1 LRRARRCRRSSWNWC
16 AINSVG
22 LLTLIRR
29 EIVRSLKIIN
39 QVIWPPIITTLLY
52 VLVFGLALGSRIPIV
67 QGVSYAQFLIPGLIM
82 LQVIDSS
89 YGECSSSLFQGR
101 FMNSIQELL
110 IAPLSA
116 YELVGGYVLG
126 SLARSF
132 LIAGLIT
139 GLGIVLVHSAPHD
152 WILYLSV
159 IALVSILF
167 SALGLIFGLVADKF
181 DHIAILTTFVIT
193 PLTFVG
199 GVFTDARMLPP
210 ALRQFE
216 LFNPIFYTIDAF
228 RRSYT
233 GQSFL
238 SPAFS
243 VGMVAILT
251 AVSLAVVLRM
261 TGIGYKLRT

>member
-1 LRRARRCRRSSWNWC
+1 LW
-16 AINSVG
+16 
-22 LLTLIRR
+22 TLVKR

-52 VLVFGLALGSRIPIV
+52 VFVFGLALGSRISVID
-67 QGVSYAQFLIPGLIM
+67 GVSYAQFLIPGLIM

-110 IAPLSA
+110 IAPMSA
-116 YELVGGYVLG
+116 YELVAGYVLG
-126 SLARSF
+126 SLARSL

-139 GLGIVLVHSAPHD
+139 LLGVILVHSAPHN
-152 WILYLSV
+152 WPLYFVV

-167 SALGLIFGLVADKF
+167 SALGLIFGLLADKF
-181 DHIAILTTFVIT
+181 DHIAILTTFVLT

-199 GVFTDARMLPP
+199 GVFTSAKMLPP
-210 ALRQFE
+210 VLRTLE
-216 LFNPIFYTIDAF
+216 LFNPVFYTIDAF

-233 GQSFL
+233 GQSYL
-238 SPAFS
+238 APAFS
-243 VGMVAILT
+243 IGMVALLT
-251 AVSLAVVLRM
+251 VISLAIILRLM
-261 TGIGYKLRT
+261 GIGYKLRT

>member
-1 LRRARRCRRSSWNWC
+1 V
-16 AINSVG
+16 INSVA
-22 LLTLIRR
+22 LWTLVKR
-29 EIVRSLKIIN
+29 EMVRSLKIIN
-39 QVIWPPIITTLLY
+39 QVIWPPIITTVLY
-52 VLVFGLALGSRIPIV
+52 VFVFGLGIGSRIPSI

-110 IAPLSA
+110 IAPMSA
-116 YELVGGYVLG
+116 CELVGGYVLG
-126 SLARSF
+126 SLARSL

-139 GLGIVLVHSAPHD
+139 LLGVVLVHAAPSN
-152 WILYLSV
+152 WLLYFG
-159 IALVSILF
+159 IITLVSVLF

-199 GVFTDARMLPP
+199 GVFTSAKMLPP
-210 ALRQFE
+210 ALRNFE

-233 GQSFL
+233 GQSDL
-238 SPAFS
+238 APAFS
-243 VGMVAILT
+243 IGMVALLT
-251 AVSLAVVLRM
+251 AISLGIILRM
-261 TGIGYKLRT
+261 TAIGYKLRT

>member
-1 LRRARRCRRSSWNWC
+1 
-16 AINSVG
+16 
-22 LLTLIRR
+22 
-29 EIVRSLKIIN
+29 
-39 QVIWPPIITTLLY
+39 VIWPPIITTLLY
-52 VLVFGLALGSRIPIV
+52 VFVFGVAIGSRIPSI
-67 QGVSYAQFLIPGLIM
+67 QGVTYAQFLIPGLIM
-82 LQVIDSS
+82 LQVIDAS

-110 IAPLSA
+110 IAPMSA
-116 YELVGGYVLG
+116 AEIVAGYVLG
-126 SLARSF
+126 SLARAL

-139 GLGIVLVHSAPHD
+139 LLGVLLVHTMPHD
-152 WILYLSV
+152 WALYLCV

-199 GVFTDARMLPP
+199 GVFTDAKMLPP
-210 ALRQFE
+210 PLRTFE

-233 GQSFL
+233 GESFL
-238 SPAFS
+238 SPVFS
-243 VGMVAILT
+243 IAMIVLLSAIALGT
-251 AVSLAVVLRM
+251 VLRM
-261 TGIGYKLRT
+261 TAIGYKLRT

>member
-1 LRRARRCRRSSWNWC
+1 VTNA
-16 AINSVG
+16 VG
-22 LLTLIRR
+22 LWTLTKR
-29 EIVRSLKIIN
+29 EMVRSLKIIN

-52 VLVFGLALGSRIPIV
+52 VFVFGLALGSRIPTV

-116 YELVGGYVLG
+116 YELVAGYVLG
-126 SLARSF
+126 SLARSL

-139 GLGIVLVHSAPHD
+139 ALGVLLVHIAPRD
-152 WILYLSV
+152 WLLYFVV
-159 IALVSILF
+159 IALVSMLF
-167 SALGLIFGLVADKF
+167 SALGLIFGLLADKF

-199 GVFTDARMLPP
+199 GVFTSATMLPP
-210 ALRQFE
+210 MLRNFE

-233 GQSFL
+233 GQSYL
-238 SPAFS
+238 APAFS
-243 VGMVAILT
+243 VGMVALLT
-251 AVSLAVVLRM
+251 VISLAIILRM

>member
-1 LRRARRCRRSSWNWC
+1 MNWI
-16 AINSVG
+16 A
-22 LLTLIRR
+22 LWTLVKR
-29 EIVRSLKIIN
+29 EMVRSLKIIN

-52 VLVFGLALGSRIPIV
+52 VFVFGLAIGSHIQSV
-67 QGVSYAQFLIPGLIM
+67 QNVSYAQFLIPGLIM

-110 IAPLSA
+110 VAPMSA
-116 YELVGGYVLG
+116 LEIVGGYVLG
-126 SLARSF
+126 SLARSL

-139 GLGIVLVHSAPHD
+139 VLGVVLVHAVPRD
-152 WILYLSV
+152 WVLYFGV
-159 IALVSILF
+159 IALVSVLF

-199 GVFTDARMLPP
+199 GVFTSATMLPP
-210 ALRQFE
+210 TLRNFE
-216 LFNPIFYTIDAF
+216 LINPIFYTIDAF

-233 GQSFL
+233 GESFL
-238 SPAFS
+238 SPAVS
-243 VGMVAILT
+243 VTAI
-251 AVSLAVVLRM
+251 VCLAALALGIVIRM
-261 TGIGYKLRT
+261 MATGYKLRV

>member
-1 LRRARRCRRSSWNWC
+1 
-16 AINSVG
+16 
-22 LLTLIRR
+22 
-29 EIVRSLKIIN
+29 
-39 QVIWPPIITTLLY
+39 VIWPPIITTLLY
-52 VLVFGLALGSRIPIV
+52 VFVFGLALGSRIPV
-67 QGVSYAQFLIPGLIM
+67 VDGVSYAQFLIPGLIM

-110 IAPLSA
+110 IAPMSA
-116 YELVGGYVLG
+116 YELVGGYVIG
-126 SLARSF
+126 SLALSM

-139 GLGIVLVHSAPHD
+139 VLGVILVHSVPHD
-152 WILYLSV
+152 WPIYFVV

-167 SALGLIFGLVADKF
+167 SALGLIFGLLADKF

-199 GVFTDARMLPP
+199 GVFTSAKMLPP
-210 ALRQFE
+210 ALQTLE

-233 GQSFL
+233 GQSYL
-238 SPAFS
+238 APAFS
-243 VGMVAILT
+243 IGMVVLLT
-251 AVSLAVVLRM
+251 AISLGIILRLM
-261 TGIGYKLRT
+261 AIGYKLRT

>member
-1 LRRARRCRRSSWNWC
+1 MMSNP
-16 AINSVG
+16 VG
-22 LLTLIRR
+22 LWTLVKR
-29 EIVRSLKIIN
+29 EIIRSLKIIN

-52 VLVFGLALGSRIPIV
+52 VFIFGLALGSRIPVV

-82 LQVIDSS
+82 LQVIDAS
-89 YGECSSSLFQGR
+89 YGECSSSLFQAR

-110 IAPLSA
+110 IAPMSA
-116 YELVGGYVLG
+116 FEIVSGYILG
-126 SLARSF
+126 SVARSF

-139 GLGIVLVHSAPHD
+139 ALGALLVHSVPRD
-152 WILYLSV
+152 WMLYVGV
-159 IALVSILF
+159 IAMVSVLF

-199 GVFTDARMLPP
+199 GVFTSAEMLPET
-210 ALRQFE
+210 LRRVE

-233 GQSFL
+233 G
-238 SPAFS
+238 FS
-243 VGMVAILT
+243 YLAPVF
-251 AVSLAVVLRM
+251 SLAMIALLAVISLAIILRM
-261 TGIGYKLRT
+261 TAIGYKLRT

>member
-1 LRRARRCRRSSWNWC
+1 MNV
-16 AINSVG
+16 VG
-22 LLTLIRR
+22 LMTLVRR

-52 VLVFGLALGSRIPIV
+52 VFVFGLALGSRIPTV

-116 YELVGGYVLG
+116 LELVGGYIIG
-126 SLARSF
+126 SLARSL

-139 GLGIVLVHSAPHD
+139 ALGFFLVHIGPRD
-152 WILYLSV
+152 WALYFGV

-167 SALGLIFGLVADKF
+167 SALGLIFGLMAEKF

-199 GVFTDARMLPP
+199 GVFTSATMLPP
-210 ALRQFE
+210 ALRTIE

-233 GQSFL
+233 GASYL
-238 SPAFS
+238 SPLYS
-243 VGMVAILT
+243 IGMVALLCVLT
-251 AVSLAVVLRM
+251 VGIVLRM
-261 TGIGYKLRT
+261 TAVGYKLRT

>member
-1 LRRARRCRRSSWNWC
+1 MNL
-16 AINSVG
+16 VG
-22 LLTLIRR
+22 LMTLVRR

-52 VLVFGLALGSRIPIV
+52 VFVFGLALGSRIPTV

-116 YELVGGYVLG
+116 LELVGGYIIG
-126 SLARSF
+126 SLARSL

-139 GLGIVLVHSAPHD
+139 VLGAVLVHIAPRN
-152 WILYLSV
+152 WVLYFLV

-167 SALGLIFGLVADKF
+167 SALGLIFGLMAEKF
-181 DHIAILTTFVIT
+181 DHIAILTTFIIT

-199 GVFTDARMLPP
+199 GVFTSATMLPP
-210 ALRQFE
+210 ALRTIE

-233 GQSFL
+233 GASYL
-238 SPAFS
+238 SPVYS
-243 VGMVAILT
+243 IGMVALLCVVTVGI
-251 AVSLAVVLRM
+251 VLRM
-261 TGIGYKLRT
+261 TAVGYKLRT